1 MNQLNQTT
9 KEDFSENFNF
19 KEIIYPY
26 LFKWKWYLVTLFFGI
41 IFGLLYLRYT
51 TPTYNVSAS
60 ILIKDDDKNDLVSQ
74 MSAISELSGGGSMQ
88 NKIENEIEILESR
101 KLLSLVV
108 KDLKL
113 NVGYIDNNGPISKE
127 QFKNPW
133 IKINF
138 LKGDSS
144 IYKLDGSYEITFVSN
159 STFEIN
165 DLETEDSKIVNF
177 GKSFHLPL
185 GDAVITPNC
194 KQIPIGKK
202 LILEISK
209 FDAVVDY
216 LQSNVVVEE
225 NNKESSVLLI
235 SMDIENI
242 DKGEAIINNIIKQHN
257 KDAIQDKNE
266 VSKNTL
272 NFINERID
280 FITNELSNVD
290 QNVSNF
296 KSNNKIFDLTTNASL
311 FFENESENEKLIIEN
326 STQLKMAEYIFDYI
340 SKKKNGELI
349 PSNIGINNPSIE
361 KMIETVN
368 TLQLER
374 NKLIIGS
381 SDKNPVIVNLDAQL
395 ESLKRNLKESLSN
408 QRNSLKIRNKS
419 LENQDI
425 NLKNKLVSAPVQ
437 EKNFKEIMRQQQIKE
452 NLYLFLLQK
461 REETSMALAVTVSN
475 SKTIDDAYSNGS
487 IIKPKKKMV
496 FTIVLL
502 LTLAITTLI
511 IYIRNTLDTKIHNKF
526 DVSDLGIP
534 YIGDI
539 PISDVENKL
548 VVGKTER
555 SSVAEA
561 FRLLRTN
568 INFLIPSKKDTCK
581 SIFITST
588 ISHEGKSFIALN
600 LASTLGLSGKK
611 VALIGMDLRAP
622 KIMQY
627 LDINATKGVTS
638 FIIDEN
644 ITLDDISINLKEIEN
659 VTIIP
664 SGPIPPN
671 PAELLMTD
679 RLNTLFEI
687 VKEKFDYIVVD
698 TAPVGM
704 VADTLLLNDYADIF
718 IYVSRADYLDKRL
731 LNIPTSLYNEGKLK
745 NMAIL
750 LNCSDHT
757 KNYGYG
763 YGYGYGSG
771 INDSLHNKIT
781 PWYKKIFTK

>member
-1 MNQLNQTT
+1 MSDFNHNT
-9 KEDFSENFNF
+9 EDFSDNFNF
-19 KEIIYPY
+19 KETIYPY
-26 LFKWKWYLVTLFFGI
+26 LFKWKWYLVTLAIGV

-51 TPTYNVSAS
+51 IPTYNVSAS

-74 MSAISELSGGGSMQ
+74 MSAVSELSGGGSIQ
-88 NKIENEIEILESR
+88 NKIKNEIEILESR
-101 KLLSLVV
+101 KLLSRVV

-113 NVGYIDNNGPISKE
+113 NINYIDNNGHISKE
-127 QFKNPW
+127 QFLNPW
-133 IKINF
+133 VRINF

-144 IYKLDGSYEITFVSN
+144 IYDFKGIFEITFISN
-159 STFEIN
+159 STFEIM
-165 DLETEDSKIVNF
+165 DVETEKTRKLNF
-177 GKSFHLPL
+177 GTSFNLPL

-194 KQIPIGKK
+194 REIPIGKK
-202 LILEISK
+202 LIIDVTK

-216 LQSNVVVEE
+216 LQNNVTIEE

-235 SMDIENI
+235 SMDIDNI
-242 DKGEAIINNIIKQHN
+242 EKGEAIVNNIIKQHN

-272 NFINERID
+272 NFINERIT
-280 FITNELSNVD
+280 FITNELSDVD
-290 QNVSNF
+290 ENVSNF

-311 FFENESENEKLIIEN
+311 FFENESENEKLIVEN
-326 STQLKMAEYIFDYI
+326 GTQLKMAEYIYEYI
-340 SKKKNGELI
+340 SNKKNGELI

-381 SDKNPVIVNLDAQL
+381 SEKNPVIINLDTQL

-408 QRNSLKIRNKS
+408 QSNSLKIRNKS
-419 LENQDI
+419 LENQDK

-475 SKTIDDAYSNGS
+475 SKTIDDAYSDGS

-496 FTIVLL
+496 FSIVFLITI
-502 LTLAITTLI
+502 AITTLI

-526 DVSDLGIP
+526 DISDLGIP

-539 PISDVENKL
+539 PISDNPNKL
-548 VVGKTER
+548 VVGKHER
-555 SSVAEA
+555 TSIAEA

-568 INFLIPSKKDTCK
+568 LNFLITTKKEECK

-627 LDINATKGVTS
+627 LDKNVTKGVTS
-638 FIIDEN
+638 YIIDEN
-644 ITLDDISINLKEIEN
+644 ITVDDISVQLPEISN

-671 PAELLMTD
+671 PAELLMND
-679 RLNTLFEI
+679 RLIELFKI
-687 VKEKFDYIVVD
+687 VKDKFDYIVVD

-718 IYVSRADYLDKRL
+718 LYVSRADYLDKRL
-731 LNIPTSLYNEGKLK
+731 LHIPTTLYKEGKLK

-763 YGYGYGSG
+763 YGYGYGDG
-771 INDSLHNKIT
+771 VIQTNIRNKTWFEKIKNKI
-781 PWYKKIFTK
+781 